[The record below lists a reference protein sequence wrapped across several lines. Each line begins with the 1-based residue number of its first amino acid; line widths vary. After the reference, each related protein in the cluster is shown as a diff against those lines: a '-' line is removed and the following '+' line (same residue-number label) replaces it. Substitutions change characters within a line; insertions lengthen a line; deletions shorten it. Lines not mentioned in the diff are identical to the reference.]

1 MAHSP
6 APPEDDFERHLR
18 GETSLSRLL
27 RELPKEEPPTRMADA
42 VRAAARQ
49 SVQQRQAAR
58 SKQPGWFDR
67 LFQQIR
73 LPLVSVLTGVLVVGV
88 SLRVLLEK
96 GDEGLLDPGFDQP
109 VATKLPAEDTAA
121 PATQSTQPTRP
132 AAAPS
137 KPARPAPTTPQ
148 KATGMDLEEKSL
160 PFDLSNLGNVPP
172 DQWLED
178 IRVLVKQGKAADAK
192 EELVAFLKAHPE
204 HALPDDIKALTTEYG
219 LAPIA
224 TSSSP
229 RNP

>member
-1 MAHSP
+1 MANSP

-27 RELPKEEPPTRMADA
+27 REFPKEEPPARMADV

-49 SVQQRQAAR
+49 SVGQRQAAR
-58 SKQPGWFDR
+58 RKQPGWFDR
-67 LFQQIR
+67 LFHQIR

-109 VATKLPAEDTAA
+109 VATTPPAEPSPA
-121 PATQSTQPTRP
+121 PAAQSPQLTRP

-148 KATGMDLEEKSL
+148 KATGMDLEQKSL

-192 EELVAFLKAHPE
+192 EELAAFLKAHPE
-204 HALPDDIKALTTEYG
+204 HALPDDIKALATEYG
-219 LAPIA
+219 LAPVAA
-224 TSSSP
+224 THPP
-229 RNP
+229 RHP